1 VSARRYGSPALANQR
16 LSKIEIVTREHR
28 ALRRSKEIEC

>member
-1 VSARRYGSPALANQR
+1 
-16 LSKIEIVTREHR
+16 LSKIEIVTREAPLDG

>member
-1 VSARRYGSPALANQR
+1 

-28 ALRRSKEIEC
+28 STARCGATKKSNANTVVRTRGRFEV